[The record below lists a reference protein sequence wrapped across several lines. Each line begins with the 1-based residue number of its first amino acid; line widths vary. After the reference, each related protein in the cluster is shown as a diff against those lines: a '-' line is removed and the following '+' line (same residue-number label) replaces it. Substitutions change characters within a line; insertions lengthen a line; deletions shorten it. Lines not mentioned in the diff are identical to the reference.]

1 MRRTPLHDEHVALN
15 ARMVDFAG
23 WSMPIQY
30 PTGIPQEHLAV
41 RSDAGM
47 FDVSHMGQVRVT
59 GPEALAF
66 LSWATLNDPAKLRA
80 GQGQYTLLPNGR
92 GGLVDDL
99 YLYRDADDDF
109 LIVANASNVE
119 AVMDHLK
126 GLIVAGAPGAERP
139 FEAHTLD
146 ESASWALV
154 AVQGPTAAIKLDR
167 LVATDLTGVRKNR
180 YVDSEVS
187 GMPVRL
193 ARTGYTGEDGFEVFC
208 RPVDAAAL
216 WRLLVEAGV
225 TPCGLGARDTLRLE
239 AGFPLFGHEFD
250 ATTNPLCTPFAWVV
264 KDKPAYGLEAL
275 RGAAC
280 ARRLVGLVIDGR
292 GIAREG
298 YHVLSTSADRIG
310 RVTSGTLSPL
320 TRRSVAMAWIDADQ
334 AVEGARLAVEIR
346 GQPIDATV
354 TAPPFYAA

>member
-47 FDVSHMGQVRVT
+47 FDVSHMGQLRVT
-59 GPEALAF
+59 GAEALAF
-66 LSWATLNDPAKLRA
+66 LSWATLNDPARLRV
-80 GQGQYTLLPNGR
+80 GQGQYTLLPNDR

-99 YLYRDADDDF
+99 YLYRDGDDGF
-109 LIVANASNVE
+109 LVVANAANVD
-119 AVMDHLK
+119 AVVAHLRR
-126 GLIVAGAPGAERP
+126 LLAQGAPGAGRP
-139 FEAHTLD
+139 FEAHVLD

-154 AVQGPTAAIKLDR
+154 AVQGPTAATKLDR
-167 LVATDLTGVRKNR
+167 LVDTDLTTVRKNR
-180 YVDSEVS
+180 FVITAMS

-208 RPVDAAAL
+208 RPVDAAAV
-216 WRLLVEAGV
+216 WRLLLEAGV

-239 AGFPLFGHEFD
+239 AGFPLFGHELD
-250 ATTNPLCTPFAWVV
+250 GATNPLCTPFAWVV
-264 KDKPAYGLEAL
+264 KDKPAYGLDAM
-275 RGAAC
+275 RTSPC
-280 ARRLVGLVIDGR
+280 ARRLVGLVVDGR

-298 YHVLSTSADRIG
+298 YHVLDGAGAQVG
-310 RVTSGTLSPL
+310 RVSSGTLSPL
-320 TRRSVAMAWIDADQ
+320 TRRSVALAWVDADQ
-334 AVEGARLAVEIR
+334 AVDGARLAVEIR
-346 GQPIDATV
+346 GQPVDATV

>member
-1 MRRTPLHDEHVALN
+1 MKRTPLHDEHVALN

-59 GPEALAF
+59 GSEALPF
-66 LSWATLNDPAKLRA
+66 LAWATLNDPTRLRL
-80 GQGQYTLLPNGR
+80 GQGQYTLLPNDR
-92 GGLVDDL
+92 GGLIDDL
-99 YLYRDADDDF
+99 YLYRDGDADF
-109 LIVANASNVE
+109 LVVANSSNVA
-119 AVMDHLK
+119 AVVEHLK
-126 GLIVAGAPGAERP
+126 ELVRAGAPGAGRA
-139 FEAHTLD
+139 FAAHVLD
-146 ESASWALV
+146 ESESWALV
-154 AVQGPTAAIKLDR
+154 AVQGPAAAPKLDR
-167 LVATDLTGVRKNR
+167 LVDTDLTTVRKNR
-180 YVDSEVS
+180 FVDTAMS

-208 RPVDAAAL
+208 RPVDAVAV
-216 WRLLVEAGV
+216 WRLLTEAGV

-250 ATTNPLCTPFAWVV
+250 GTTNPLCTPFAWVV
-264 KDKPAYGLEAL
+264 KDKPAYGLEAI
-275 RGAAC
+275 RAAPC
-280 ARRLVGLVIDGR
+280 DRRLVGLVLDGR

-298 YHVLSTSADRIG
+298 YHVLGIGGEHVG
-310 RVTSGTLSPL
+310 RVSSGTLSPL
-320 TRRSVAMAWIDADQ
+320 TRRSVALAWVDADQ

-346 GQPIDATV
+346 GQPVDATV
-354 TAPPFYAA
+354 TSPPFYAA